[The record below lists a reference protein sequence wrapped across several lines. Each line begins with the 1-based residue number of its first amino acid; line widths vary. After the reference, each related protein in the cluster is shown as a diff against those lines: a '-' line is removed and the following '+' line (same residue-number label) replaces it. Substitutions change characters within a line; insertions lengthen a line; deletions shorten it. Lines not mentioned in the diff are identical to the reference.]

1 MRERVVADCTGLPVP
16 SLLLHSRLFLVAFP
30 CARVLNCKCVNCQ
43 LSDCQTESAC
53 PIALPPAPSSPPS
66 LLSLLSLLPTL
77 SDGTRVCAAMGLPA
91 AWGMLSHLL
100 QFLGHFSYS
109 LSAINAAICK
119 SNPSTPYLMPLS
131 APLPAITPTSVINHA
146 PCSKCSGGVSLSL
159 RSLSIYLLWLL
170 NEKGEGGEE
179 EEEVP
184 G

>member
-43 LSDCQTESAC
+43 LSDCQTESAY
-53 PIALPPAPSSPPS
+53 PIALPPAPSSPP
-66 LLSLLSLLPTL
+66 SLLSLLPTL

-119 SNPSTPYLMPLS
+119 SNPSTPYLIPLT
-131 APLPAITPTSVINHA
+131 APS
-146 PCSKCSGGVSLSL
+146 PCHYPNLCHKSRTMQQVLWGRLSVSLSL
-159 RSLSIYLLWLL
+159 SVCLSAVAV
-170 NEKGEGGEE
+170 ERRR
-179 EEEVP
+179 
-184 G
+184 

>member
-16 SLLLHSRLFLVAFP
+16 SLRLHSRLFLVAFP

-43 LSDCQTESAC
+43 LSDCQTESPY

-66 LLSLLSLLPTL
+66 LLSPLPTL

-119 SNPSTPYLMPLS
+119 SNPITPNLIPLS
-131 APLPAITPTSVINHA
+131 APPAAITPTSVINHA
-146 PCSKCSGGVSLSL
+146 PCSKCSGGVSLSP
-159 RSLSIYLLWLL
+159 SLSLSVYLLWVL
-170 NEKGEGGEE
+170 NEEGEGGEE
-179 EEEVP
+179 GEEVP